1 MEQKIFKR
9 WNRIVGWVVFAV
21 TALTYLLTI
30 EPSSSLWDCGE
41 FVATSYKLE
50 VGHPPGAPLFMLLA
64 RIATLFAPSTYYVP
78 HMVNGMNALASAF
91 CILFLFWTITHIAR
105 RLFTREGKPLTKA
118 NAIAV
123 LGAGAVGALAYT
135 FTDTFWFSAVEGEVY
150 ALSSMFTALVVWLM
164 LRWEE
169 EADEPHSA
177 RWIIL
182 IAYLM
187 GLSIGVHILN
197 LLTIPA
203 LVFIYYFRKYKKI
216 SIKGLA
222 LVTLLACAIL
232 LVINGIIIPYTVYL
246 GAMVDVFFV
255 NSLGAPVNTGIVVFV
270 LALFGLLG
278 TAIYF
283 THRKGKRLLNLVAVC
298 VTMIMLGFS
307 SYASVTIRAA
317 VNPPMNS
324 NNPDDPMALLSM
336 LNRDQYGNRPLIYG
350 ASYAAP
356 VESYTEKEF
365 YHYNA
370 EKKQYEKRTTVDD
383 YVYPDKFK
391 HLFPRMWNYMKKEKD
406 YKPWAAYRT
415 KMDFVRDDNGEIV
428 YGEDGRPQRQ
438 EVLDFGRKVSYYD
451 GEYTRTI
458 VEPTFLENLN
468 YFFSYQLNYM
478 YWRYFLWN
486 FVGRQDDIQ
495 ADEVT
500 ITNGNWLTGIKAID
514 SLYLGPQTNLPREM
528 ENNKARNTY
537 FLLPFLLGIIGLIYQ
552 LNRDPRNFTVVMWLF
567 VMMGIALVVYFN
579 SSPGEVRERD
589 YVYAGS
595 FYAFC
600 MWIGLGVLALYD
612 LLCRA
617 LKKNHTAAAAV
628 AIVVAMA
635 VPTILCA
642 QNWDDHDRSHRTM
655 ARDLGYNYLSSIVEK
670 EGVSPIIVNYG
681 DNDTFPLWFN
691 QEVDGVRPDVR
702 IMNSSYLDGEWYVDE
717 MKCKANDAEGIPF
730 SLPSHKYTFTNDW
743 VPVNSQI
750 DRVVDAKQVMEFVR
764 SDDRRTKMDLGYGE
778 PADYIPTKRIALPV
792 DKEAAIASGIV
803 AEKDRDLMVDT
814 IYININAT
822 SLSRSEL
829 MLLDMLAHFDWKR
842 PIYFTQV
849 YVLQKF
855 GLLDYLQFD
864 GYAYRFV
871 PILTPYK
878 DSWSIGRIDAD
889 YAYDKLMQTFRY
901 GNLNNP
907 KVYVDYFT
915 QYNLQVSR
923 AREAFARV
931 AREYIKQG
939 NSKRAEELLDRGLA
953 VLPINQL
960 RFTEANTFPF
970 IECYYDLG
978 LNEKGDALLLAY
990 GDNLID
996 YIEYYLLFEGIQGD
1010 LVADI
1015 MYDKLD
1021 ELSRLYY
1028 LAAYYNRED
1037 VVFGINEYYRTLGAE
1052 DKDLILTQR
1061 EKDSLGIQGAPK
1073 TKL

>member
-9 WNRIVGWVVFAV
+9 WNRIVGWVVFAIA
-21 TALTYLLTI
+21 ALTYLLTI

-64 RIATLFAPSTYYVP
+64 RIATLFAPSTHYVP
-78 HMVNGMNALASAF
+78 HMVNGMNALVSAF

-105 RLFTREGKPLTKA
+105 RLFTREGKPLTTA

-169 EADEPHSA
+169 EADEPHAA

-187 GLSIGVHILN
+187 GLSIGVHLLN

-203 LVFIYYFRKYKKI
+203 LVFIYYFRKYDKI
-216 SIKGLA
+216 TLKGMF

-232 LVINGIIIPYTVYL
+232 LFMNGIIIPLTVYI

-255 NSLGAPVNTGIVVFV
+255 NSLGLPVNSGIVAYVF
-270 LALFGLLG
+270 ALFALLG
-278 TAIYF
+278 AAVVI
-283 THRKGKRLLNLVAVC
+283 THRKGHRLMNLVAVC
-298 VTMIMLGFS
+298 LTMVMLGFS

-324 NNPDDPMALLSM
+324 NKPDNPTALLSM
-336 LNRDQYGNRPLIYG
+336 LNRDQYGNRPLLYG

-356 VESYTEKEF
+356 MVDYTEKEF
-365 YHYNA
+365 YRYNV
-370 EKKQYEKRTTVDD
+370 ESGKYEKRTTVDD

-391 HLFPRMWNYMKKEKD
+391 HLFPRMWNYMKKEAD

-415 KMDFVRDDNGEIV
+415 KMELVRDDNGNVV
-428 YGEDGRPQRQ
+428 YENGRPLRK
-438 EVLDFGRKVSYYD
+438 EVADFGRKVSYYD
-451 GEYTRTI
+451 GERTRTV
-458 VEPTFLENLN
+458 VEPTFLENIHF
-468 YFFSYQLNYM
+468 FFSYQLGYM

-495 ADEVT
+495 PDSLT
-500 ITNGNWLTGIKAID
+500 FTNGNWISGIDAID
-514 SLYLGPQTNLPREM
+514 SLYIGPQSNLPREVA
-528 ENNKARNTY
+528 ENKARNTY
-537 FLLPFLLGIIGLIYQ
+537 FFLPFLLGILGLIYQ
-552 LNRDPRNFTVVMWLF
+552 SVRDPRNFTVVMWLF

-579 SSPGEVRERD
+579 TSPGEVRERD

-595 FYAFC
+595 FYAFS
-600 MWIGLGVLALYD
+600 MWIGLGVLSLYEF
-612 LLCRA
+612 LSKFMA
-617 LKKNHTAAAAV
+617 KNHKAAAAV
-628 AIVVAMA
+628 AIAVAMV
-635 VPTILCA
+635 VPGILCA

-655 ARDLGYNYLSSIVEK
+655 ARDIGYNYLSSIVEK
-670 EGVSPIIVNYG
+670 EGVSPIIINYG

-691 QEVDGVRPDVR
+691 QEVDGVRTDVR

-730 SLPSHKYTFTNDW
+730 SLPSHKYSFVNDW
-743 VPVNSQI
+743 IPVYPQGEGVWS
-750 DRVVDAKQVMEFVR
+750 AKEVLAFVR
-764 SDDRRTKMDLGYGE
+764 SDEKSTKVDLGYGD
-778 PADYIPTKRIALPV
+778 PADYIPANRIVLPV
-792 DKEAAIASGIV
+792 DKDAAIASGIV
-803 AEKDRDLMVDT
+803 KESDRDLMVDNV
-814 IYININAT
+814 YININAS

-864 GYAYRFV
+864 GYSFRLV

-889 YAYDKLMQTFRY
+889 YAYDKLMHQMRY

-907 KVYVDYFT
+907 KVYVDEFT
-915 QYNLQVSR
+915 QYNIKVSR

-939 NSKRAEELLDRGLA
+939 NKVRAEELLDRGLE
-953 VLPINQL
+953 VLPVEQI
-960 RFTEANTFPF
+960 RYTEANTYPF
-970 IECYYDLG
+970 VECYYELG
-978 LNEKGDALLLAY
+978 LNDKGDNLLMLY
-990 GDNLID
+990 GDNIID
-996 YIEYYLLFEGIQGD
+996 YIEYYLLFDGGKGD
-1010 LVADI
+1010 DLESLI
-1015 MYDKLD
+1015 HEKLD
-1021 ELSRLYY
+1021 ELERLYY
-1028 LAAYYNRED
+1028 LAAYYNREE
-1037 VVFGINEYYRTLGAE
+1037 VVYGINKYYRSLGATDDE
-1052 DKDLILTQR
+1052 LILTQR
-1061 EKDSLGIQGAPK
+1061 EKDSIELVK
-1073 TKL
+1073 R